1 MKRLVPPRLLVLL
14 ALVLA
19 APLTALAAQPA
30 QPAQSAQS
38 DDAKPIRIGGLFAE
52 SGPSA
57 FVGTATRLVAELAF
71 KEINESGGVLGRKLE
86 LVRLDDQS
94 DPNAAL
100 RLARQ
105 LVEQEQVLAIIGPT
119 RTDSGLA
126 VKKYTEEKGVP
137 TIMTVGGDPI
147 IAGGKFGPYHWTFQ
161 APQRSSTAVEKIYK
175 HLKAKGLTRIA
186 ILTAKDGFGQDG
198 KTHLTAMAARHDIEI
213 VAEESMDAGE
223 ADFSAQT
230 FKLLMAKPQ
239 AIVVWTI
246 GPAGSI
252 VTKNLAAL
260 PGDKPLLVQCHGQ
273 PGPKFVELAGKAAE
287 GVIMPGTKLMAPD
300 FLPDSD
306 PQKPVLEKFIKSYRA
321 AGLEEKFTLNTHS
334 GYAYDATLLLA
345 EALKKAGKAEPAA
358 LRDALES
365 LTGVVGVSGV
375 FSYTPEVHNGLDA
388 DSLMMLTVKD
398 GKFVPAP

>member
-1 MKRLVPPRLLVLL
+1 MKRLARLRPALPRLLVW
-14 ALVLA
+14 LVLTL
-19 APLTALAAQPA
+19 APLTAWAA
-30 QPAQSAQS
+30 SS
-38 DDAKPIRIGGLFAE
+38 DDAKPIRIGGIFAE

-71 KEINESGGVLGRKLE
+71 KEINEAGGVLGRKLE
-86 LVRLDDQS
+86 LIRQDDQS
-94 DPNAAL
+94 DPNSAL

-105 LVEQEQVLAIIGPT
+105 LVEQDGVLAIIGPT

-137 TIMTVGGDPI
+137 TLMTVGGDPI

-161 APQRSSTAVEKIYK
+161 VPQRSSTAVEKIYQY
-175 HLKAKGLTRIA
+175 LKAKGLTKIA

-198 KTHLTAMAARHDIEI
+198 KTHLAALAPKHDMTI

-223 ADFSAQT
+223 TDFSAQA

-239 AIVVWTI
+239 AILVWTI

-273 PGPKFVELAGKAAE
+273 PGPKFVELAGPAAE
-287 GVIMPGTKLMAPD
+287 GVVMPGTKLMAPES
-300 FLPDSD
+300 LPDSD
-306 PQKPVLEKFIKSYRA
+306 PQKPVLERFIKSYRT

-345 EALKKAGKAEPAA
+345 EGLRRAGKADAAA
-358 LRDALES
+358 LRDALEA

-375 FSYTPEVHNGLDA
+375 FNFTPEVHNGLDV
-388 DSLMMLTVKD
+388 DSMLMLTVK
-398 GKFVPAP
+398 GGRFTPAP

>member
-1 MKRLVPPRLLVLL
+1 MKRLVLLCAALL
-14 ALVLA
+14 AL
-19 APLTALAAQPA
+19 APLTASAAPA
-30 QPAQSAQS
+30 APVA

-71 KEINESGGVLGRKLE
+71 KEINEAGGVLGRKLE
-86 LVRLDDQS
+86 LAPLDDQS
-94 DPNAAL
+94 DPNSAL

-105 LVEQEQVLAIIGPT
+105 LVEQEGVLAIIGPT

-175 HLKAKGLTRIA
+175 YLKDKGLTKIA

-198 KTHLTAMAARHDIEI
+198 KTHLTAMAARNDIQI
-213 VAEESMDAGE
+213 VAEESMDASE
-223 ADFSAQT
+223 TDFSAQV

-287 GVIMPGTKLMAPD
+287 GVVMPGTKLMAAD

-345 EALKKAGKAEPAA
+345 AALKKAGKAEPAA
-358 LRDALES
+358 LRDALEG

-375 FSYTPEVHNGLDA
+375 FNYTPEVHNGLDA
-388 DSLMMLTVKD
+388 DSLMMLTVKN
-398 GKFVPAP
+398 GQFVPAP